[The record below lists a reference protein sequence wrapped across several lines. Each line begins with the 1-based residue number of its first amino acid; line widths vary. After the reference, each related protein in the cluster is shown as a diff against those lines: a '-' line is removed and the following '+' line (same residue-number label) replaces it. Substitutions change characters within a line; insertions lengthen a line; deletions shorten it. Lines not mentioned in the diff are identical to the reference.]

1 MVSAGWKTL
10 LMGTQLLSSVWG
22 RVGDWRCQATI
33 HPLPGTFTSLP
44 PRPLKLSTPLVTRE
58 SWALLPFP
66 ASSGVCD
73 SMKACRSLGSL
84 ARPMN
89 HLTFEPAGRFHPVGQ
104 ESFLTFI
111 FPASQVASGWRV
123 LLSADSSQLRGPGK
137 TLYLGGF
144 SACSQVISGPGRIL
158 PPGLVFGLVPGEGE
172 GAGPP
177 PGGKG
182 SDLT

>member
-1 MVSAGWKTL
+1 MGAGGGL
-10 LMGTQLLSSVWG
+10 EVPGH
-22 RVGDWRCQATI
+22 
-33 HPLPGTFTSLP
+33 HPPS
-44 PRPLKLSTPLVTRE
+44 PRDLYQPSPKAFETESTPLVTRE

-177 PGGKG
+177 PEGKG